1 MTRIRRRQFL
11 GILGLGLAT
20 PYVASFG
27 RMRRVMAQAS
37 PRNASSVFSLSVA
50 SGDPSPTGV
59 VLWTRIDPQAYL
71 DGEDLYFEV
80 AEDAGFANQVF
91 EGVVPAMEIG
101 PQRDYTVKI
110 DLDGELQPNRRYY
123 YRFVYRDVASRT
135 ARCRTAPL
143 PGSSL
148 GSLKLAVLSCHDYTN
163 GYYSTYNHI
172 AADDS
177 LHFVLHLGDF
187 IYETVG
193 DRRFQPLPF
202 EDRRI
207 TLPNG
212 FGEVRDIEDY
222 RHLYRTFRSDP
233 FLQRA
238 LEAHTW
244 IIAPDDHDTSN
255 QCYWDY
261 ERDTLGAPDHPY
273 QKDEDFGNDPD
284 LLRMLKLDA
293 QKAWIEYVP
302 ARVTINE
309 SATHPHQ
316 FLSTYRSFK
325 FGNLVD
331 LFVLDGR
338 SYRTRQPDDNSIF
351 GHYAPIDRMSV
362 ASADH
367 TMLGQT
373 QREWLFNGLHAA
385 NARWQVLGNQ
395 TFFSRLAVSVAGQS
409 LFANSDAW
417 DGYTAERNLLL
428 QQVRDA
434 GIDNFAVL
442 TGDMHSY
449 IASHIEYDFGDS
461 LVPSNVAGIEFMT
474 PSTTSGNL
482 ADVLASLSAAQNAG
496 RFDAQALGY
505 KQILE
510 ALLSSAVYVANPHLH
525 YFNSY
530 KYGYS
535 TVKFTHSRCDWVGY
549 GVSKNVQDGSATR
562 STVRKVTK
570 FTDLPYLVPT
580 PSLPW

>member
-1 MTRIRRRQFL
+1 MTRIPRRRFL

-27 RMRRVMAQAS
+27 RMRNVLAQAS
-37 PRNASSVFSLSVA
+37 QINAASVFSLSVA
-50 SGDPSPTGV
+50 SGDPSATGV
-59 VLWTRIDPQAYL
+59 VLWTRIDPLSYQA
-71 DGEDLYFEV
+71 GEDLYFEV
-80 AEDAGFANQVF
+80 AEDAGFTIQVF
-91 EGVVPAMEIG
+91 EGLVPAMEIG

-110 DLDGELQPNRRYY
+110 DLNGELQPNRRYY

-135 ARCRTAPL
+135 GRCRTTPL
-143 PGSSL
+143 PGASMSL
-148 GSLKLAVLSCHDYTN
+148 LKLALVSCQDYTN
-163 GYYSTYNHI
+163 GYYSVFDHI
-172 AADDS
+172 ATDDS
-177 LHFVLHLGDF
+177 IHYVLHLGDF

-202 EDRRI
+202 ADRRI

-212 FGEVRDIEDY
+212 FGEARDIYDY

-233 FLQRA
+233 KLQRA
-238 LEAHTW
+238 LEQHTW
-244 IIAPDDHDTSN
+244 IFTTDDHETSN
-255 QCYWDY
+255 NCYWDY

-273 QKDEDFGNDPD
+273 QKDPAFGNDPA

-293 QKAWIEYVP
+293 QRAWLEYVP
-302 ARVTINE
+302 ARVTVNPG
-309 SATHPHQ
+309 ATHPHQ

-331 LFVLDGR
+331 LFMLDTR

-351 GHYAPIDRMSV
+351 EHYVP
-362 ASADH
+362 ASSPGLAASSL

-373 QREWLFNGLHAA
+373 QREWLYNGLHAA
-385 NARWQVLGNQ
+385 TARWQVLGNQ
-395 TFFSRLAVSVAGQS
+395 TFFSKLEVAVAGQP

-417 DGYTAERNLLL
+417 DGYYTERTQLV
-428 QQVRDA
+428 QQVHDA

-449 IASHIEYDFGDS
+449 IASHIERNFNDGLS
-461 LVPSNVAGIEFMT
+461 PSNVAGIEFMT
-474 PSTTSGNL
+474 PSVTSGNIS
-482 ADVLASLSAAQNAG
+482 DVLASLDAAQAKG
-496 RFDAQALGY
+496 DLSPQALTY
-505 KQILE
+505 KQILQ
-510 ALLSSAVYVANPHLH
+510 ALLSSAIYVTNTHLH

-535 TVKFTHSRCDWVGY
+535 IIKFAHDRCDWTGY
-549 GVSKNVQDGSATR
+549 SVSKNVATGTATR
-562 STVRKVTK
+562 SIQQKVTK

-580 PSLPW
+580 PSWP